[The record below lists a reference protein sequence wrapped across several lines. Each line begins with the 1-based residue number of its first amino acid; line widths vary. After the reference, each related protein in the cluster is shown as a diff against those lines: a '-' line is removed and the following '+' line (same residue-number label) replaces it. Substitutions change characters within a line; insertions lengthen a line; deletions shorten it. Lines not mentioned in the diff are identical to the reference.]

1 MKNILNK
8 IIILTIAVFGM
19 QCADNT
25 LDVKPLDDNFPFQLV
40 MDTDEGADLPDAED
54 YGLEIKFADY
64 LPDLQLPNAPILL
77 DYTIADLEDD
87 MVGQVSIDKIIYEVE
102 VDDCVF
108 ERELEFTDNGDG
120 TGVISISP
128 DTDSGTVPASFEIV
142 FALPG
147 LDNTEGSFSFALSNL
162 QTTSNILLGSPH
174 EFEYEVLD
182 NDASGEWEL
191 TFSSEEEFE
200 TFKEV
205 FGSLNPELENL
216 SFADITGN
224 VKAEFEFEEMKFEIE
239 LIETEE
245 VTTCED
251 GETET
256 EIENKVIEIESGY
269 DAEDNEIEFEGSH
282 EVVNDDGIVE
292 DELDFIVEGS
302 YEAEDDYLI
311 LTFLRVIDENH
322 YESGDELFS
331 NEDGISFTFSK

>member
-162 QTTSNILLGSPH
+162 QTTSNILLGSPY

>member
-162 QTTSNILLGSPH
+162 QTTSNILLGSPY

-302 YEAEDDYLI
+302 YEADDDYLI